1 MITYY
6 VIAHPNYSLIEPL
19 TEPGLVRSNER
30 LTEQM
35 IAFVYL
41 FIYDELLAYMDWFVD
56 CADGRHS
63 GSIVGEETSRGHPAR
78 AAGHRGTRN
87 PAESEPGSG
96 P

>member
-41 FIYDELLAYMDWFVD
+41 FIYDELLVYGLVRRLRRWTPLGFD
-56 CADGRHS
+56 C
-63 GSIVGEETSRGHPAR
+63 
-78 AAGHRGTRN
+78 
-87 PAESEPGSG
+87 
-96 P
+96 